1 MYKKLEALG
10 EGSYATV
17 YKGVSQIN
25 GRLVALKEIRLNAE
39 EGTPFT
45 AIREGKPTL
54 LLVYVRHEFSFDVGM
69 GGVQKALL
77 WTQAPP
83 KPCPPFVP
91 LSISHNLAAD
101 SIVALFM

>member
-17 YKGVSQIN
+17 YKGISQIN

-45 AIREGKPTL
+45 AIREGK
-54 LLVYVRHEFSFDVGM
+54 VIN
-69 GGVQKALL
+69 K
-77 WTQAPP
+77 
-83 KPCPPFVP
+83 
-91 LSISHNLAAD
+91 D
-101 SIVALFM
+101 SVATRVI